1 MTLIASGGEALSG
14 SIVTSTSGT
23 ITSRTTVSPRS
34 KMLSISSASCVVTSA
49 SPGSSWSSAF
59 SSSRETKA
67 RVRLPGAE
75 QPERRG
81 DDEVGEGDEGEERDR
96 GPGEGAVELEDEAR
110 RPLARDGLR
119 DDLAEHEHDR
129 RE

>member
-1 MTLIASGGEALSG
+1 MREKPRSWMSLIASGGEAVSG

-67 RVRLPGAE
+67 RWSACWAPTRRSVTATTRFAKATKGMSATEVHVRG
-75 QPERRG
+75 R
-81 DDEVGEGDEGEERDR
+81 
-96 GPGEGAVELEDEAR
+96 
-110 RPLARDGLR
+110 
-119 DDLAEHEHDR
+119 
-129 RE
+129 